1 MVKGLRGMGRRSQ
14 ALLAAGVAVLAL
26 VIVVPIIDDEPR
38 VDPYLNFL
46 TAHLDVLPTEPAAVS
61 SDAKFARRIGKITD
75 LDHVDPAL
83 DACAGPVA
91 VYLGHGR
98 PMLVA
103 EHDYCGGSAWMPKI
117 DANDVVMLTGLGVDP
132 GLYRAETITYVP
144 RYGSTLRDMPDG
156 DVVLQTC
163 VSRTRMVLV
172 GLRYAAPAQA

>member
-1 MVKGLRGMGRRSQ
+1 M
-14 ALLAAGVAVLAL
+14 AVLAL

-61 SDAKFARRIGKITD
+61 SDAKFSRSIAKITD

-91 VYLGHGR
+91 VYLGAR
-98 PMLVA
+98 PSHARRRARLLRRLGLDA
-103 EHDYCGGSAWMPKI
+103 EDRRERRRPADAAW
-117 DANDVVMLTGLGVDP
+117 ASSRAST
-132 GLYRAETITYVP
+132 RAETIKYVP
-144 RYGSTLRDMPDG
+144 RYDSTLSDMPDG

-172 GLRYAAPAQA
+172 GLRYAAPARPDP